1 IIMSVIP
8 FGFIG
13 ALIGHIIF
21 GKTIS
26 MMSIFGLVALSGVI
40 VNDSLLLVDFVNSA
54 RKEGLSLYDA
64 ASRAGSQ
71 RFRAVL
77 LTTLTTFFGLFPI
90 MFETSLQAQFVIPMA
105 LSLAF
110 GVAFGTVMTLI
121 MVPSLYLILEDIL
134 ALMMGRKQ
142 PPVLEGSEAG

>member
-1 IIMSVIP
+1 M
-8 FGFIG
+8 G
-13 ALIGHIIF
+13 
-21 GKTIS
+21 
-26 MMSIFGLVALSGVI
+26 M
-40 VNDSLLLVDFVNSA
+40 
-54 RKEGLSLYDA
+54 
-64 ASRAGSQ
+64 
-71 RFRAVL
+71 
-77 LTTLTTFFGLFPI
+77 LTTFFGLFPI